1 MVVVDDVVVVVTSVV
16 VVVVVGWVVVVVGS
30 VVVVVVS
37 SVVVVVVHFFG
48 LHLEAAAGSDA
59 SSNATSVRMNM
70 VRFTSGLPPRRF
82 RHLHHRCL
90 EVVHELAWPV
100 DLDLLSSI
108 SDRR

>member
-1 MVVVDDVVVVVTSVV
+1 VVVVVDDVVVVVTSVV

-48 LHLEAAAGSDA
+48 LHLEAPAGSDA

-90 EVVHELAWPV
+90 EVVHELV
-100 DLDLLSSI
+100 DLDLLSLI